1 MLNLREADVT
11 QTRFYQ
17 EVLQIGRQEGVQEG
31 RQEGLQEGR
40 QEGVQIGRQEGLQEG
55 RQEGL
60 QEGRQEGVQIGRQEG
75 LQEGRQEGLRE
86 GEAELLIRQLTRRC
100 GNLSDELQAKVRS
113 LSIPQLESLAE
124 SLLDFQDISDLDNW
138 LKVVKT
144 I

>member
-40 QEGVQIGRQEGLQEG
+40 QEGVQIG